1 VLLLIPHTDGH
12 CFHAAWDDEHNLVL
26 EAWLFPQ
33 QGNDVFLDGL
43 GKRRDA
49 VGLQLQGDFASTHV
63 NLQGCRLRG
72 AMADNSTQFRKPME

>member
-43 GKRRDA
+43 GKLHNA
-49 VGLQLQGDFASTHV
+49 IGLELHAHRTSTHMS
-63 NLQGCRLRG
+63 LLGSE
-72 AMADNSTQFRKPME
+72 D